1 MTVPEKQGTPVRY
14 LLFGTFGLC
23 LLSMIAVTRWLRN
36 PCVDSEAQS
45 VLHGTYNR
53 HLEQMRAAM
62 GTLRGEKGNDSP
74 QASVLE
80 AQIQQLQQ
88 QLYKTQGELEQ
99 QLKLAQEQKNHV
111 VDQHQAAVA
120 AFAAKTHRMEPT
132 LERLPLP
139 SDALDWSKRPKHA
152 PTFQELYA
160 QLYGKNFTEES
171 NVVMTFVNPYNKVP
185 HMQYPHSSVWLE
197 GDKILTRLLE
207 ELKPDVPRFIVEAG
221 SMHGGSAIRMAM
233 ELDKHGYK
241 EVPYLCIDP
250 WTGDLN
256 MWLNRIVWEHLDVR
270 DGRATT
276 FDQFMLNVKQAIVD
290 HKITSQHIL
299 PFPVSSVIGARW
311 LQATAFQ
318 PNIIYLDSA
327 HEVDETYYELCLYWH
342 LLEPGGILMGDDY
355 GWAAVRIDVDRF
367 VKDKNL
373 KLTMFG
379 VYYNWFIKKSK
390 LIL

>member
-1 MTVPEKQGTPVRY
+1 MTVPEKQTPLRY
-14 LLFGTFGLC
+14 LLFGTFGIC
-23 LLSMIAVTRWLRN
+23 MVSMVMITRWLRN
-36 PCVDSEAQS
+36 PCVDEDAHS
-45 VLHGTYNR
+45 VLHTTYNR
-53 HLEQMRAAM
+53 HLEQMRTAIGA
-62 GTLRGEKGNDSP
+62 LRGEKSNDNP
-74 QASVLE
+74 QVGVLE
-80 AQIQQLQQ
+80 AQIQQLQA

-99 QLKLAQEQKNHV
+99 QLKLSQVQKNHV
-111 VDQHQAAVA
+111 VDQHQAAVQ
-120 AFAAKTHRMEPT
+120 AFAAQTHRMEPT

-139 SDALDWSKRPKHA
+139 SDAIDWSKRTKRA
-152 PTFQELYA
+152 PTFEELYA
-160 QLYGKNFTEES
+160 QLYGVNFTEAS

-185 HMQYPHSSVWLE
+185 HMTYPHSSVWLE
-197 GDKILTRLLE
+197 GDKILNRLLE

-221 SMHGGSAIRMAM
+221 SMHGGSAIRMSM

-241 EVPYLCIDP
+241 DVPYLCIDP

-256 MWLNRIVWEHLDVR
+256 MWLNRIVWDHLDVR

-276 FDQFMLNVKQAIVD
+276 FDQFMLNTKQAIVD
-290 HKITSQHIL
+290 KKITSHHIM

-367 VKDKNL
+367 IKDKQL
-373 KLTMFG
+373 KLNMFG
-379 VYYNWFIKKSK
+379 VYYNWFIKKPK
-390 LIL
+390 VVA